1 MSTPLT
7 DSSSSPCP
15 EQTSPDVASRSTA
28 SSIDLL
34 DASKCTS
41 ECPITT
47 RNIDLR
53 EIFSQNV
60 LAKILQVAERGLKIQ
75 ASKRLHKC
83 HSITNMSIRVRSH
96 NTQNLFPNQV
106 QIRESTNTE
115 KPTFGLVVSF
125 LAASMLCSNER
136 SNFLLTSP
144 PLDGTAMI
152 YMKTYSSAEGTGQW
166 L

>member
-47 RNIDLR
+47 RNIGLH

-60 LAKILQVAERGLKIQ
+60 LAKILQVAEQGLKIQ
-75 ASKRLHKC
+75 ARKCLHSR
-83 HSITNMSIRVRSH
+83 HSITNISIRVRSQ
-96 NTQNLFPNQV
+96 NTQNLSLNQD
-106 QIRESTNTE
+106 QTKESTNTE
-115 KPTFGLVVSF
+115 KRTSGLVGSF
-125 LAASMLCSNER
+125 PAASTHCSNEQ
-136 SNFLLTSP
+136 SNFLLASP
-144 PLDGTAMI
+144 RLNGTATI
-152 YMKTYSSAEGTGQW
+152 YMKTCFSVEGTGRW